1 MKIGKILWGLLILGC
16 GVILLLMAL
25 GIGQEYNA
33 VQIIGSIMLA
43 GIAITSLVKYQFF
56 LTFIALGFIAYI
68 WRIELGIEDMNFLLF
83 LAAAVVLG
91 IGLSIIFHKKT
102 RIHIS
107 HKHGKDWDKT
117 VETLSDEEFVNI
129 ESSFGEHTKY
139 IHAENLKRVNIA
151 SNFSS
156 VKVYF
161 DQCQMSGEGLLI
173 NVSGNF
179 SGIVLT
185 MPKTWAVE
193 NKVNTFAAS
202 VVERDVDAISA
213 SQKVV
218 LNGSLN
224 FAEIKIIHV

>member
-1 MKIGKILWGLLILGC
+1 MKTGKILWGLLILGC
-16 GVILLLMAL
+16 GVILLLTAL

-33 VQIIGSIMLA
+33 VQIIGSVLLA
-43 GIAITSLVKYQFF
+43 GIAITSLIKYQFF
-56 LTFIALGFIAYI
+56 ITFIMLGLIAYI
-68 WRIELGIEDMNFLLF
+68 WRIELGIEEMNFILF
-83 LAAAVVLG
+83 LLAAVILG
-91 IGLSIIFHKKT
+91 IGLSIIFHKKP
-102 RIHIS
+102 RIHVRS
-107 HKHGKDWDKT
+107 RHSADWDKT
-117 VETLSDEEFVNI
+117 VETLSDEEFVTI

-139 IHAENLKRVNIA
+139 VHAESLKRVNIA

-161 DQCQMSGEGLLI
+161 DQCQISDEGLLI

-185 MPKTWAVE
+185 MPRTWAVE

-218 LNGSLN
+218 LSGSLN